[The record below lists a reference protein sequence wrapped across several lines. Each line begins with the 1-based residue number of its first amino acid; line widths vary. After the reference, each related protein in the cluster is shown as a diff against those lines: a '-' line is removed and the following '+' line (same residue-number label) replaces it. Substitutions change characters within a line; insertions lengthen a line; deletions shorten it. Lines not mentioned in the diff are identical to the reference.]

1 MFGRVGAQEP
11 SASATTTNRN
21 CIFTSRPISILRI
34 DSHEFMYSG
43 NLAQFDELGWRIEAD
58 WLNAASTCI
67 NNKSP
72 RKDCRQQFASLG
84 ATPRGNGRWN
94 SRPVLPDDFASSP
107 TSLPI
112 RPRPKGTSPGRWT
125 GDDPSLQRL
134 PSHRLPTPLHV
145 RPRKGPAA
153 RRRALEFDHR
163 LWVPKD
169 RYTGRATGETV
180 CLGYDKDTG
189 TLHETQPPDDAGGHG
204 FSDTTKTTAMADERP
219 FLNVSQRHPARW
231 GALQ

>member
-134 PSHRLPTPLHV
+134 PSHRLPTHYMFGLERDRQHEDERWSSITV
-145 RPRKGPAA
+145 FGCRRTAIRAGRPA
-153 RRRALEFDHR
+153 RRSAS
-163 LWVPKD
+163 
-169 RYTGRATGETV
+169 A
-180 CLGYDKDTG
+180 
-189 TLHETQPPDDAGGHG
+189 
-204 FSDTTKTTAMADERP
+204 TTKTRARSTRRSLPTMLAGTASAIRP
-219 FLNVSQRHPARW
+219 RRLPWRTSVPF
-231 GALQ
+231 